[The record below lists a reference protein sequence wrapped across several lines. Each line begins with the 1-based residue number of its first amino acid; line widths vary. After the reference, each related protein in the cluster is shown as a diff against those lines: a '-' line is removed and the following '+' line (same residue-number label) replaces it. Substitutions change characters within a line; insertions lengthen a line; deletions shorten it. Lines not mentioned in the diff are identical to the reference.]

1 MSGLLFVPLLLFVVV
16 VAPLWLLLHYI
27 TQWRRT
33 KTLSA
38 EDERMLVELWQSA
51 QRMEDRIETL
61 ERILD
66 ADQPG
71 WRGRQT

>member
-1 MSGLLFVPLLLFVVV
+1 
-16 VAPLWLLLHYI
+16 
-27 TQWRRT
+27 
-33 KTLSA
+33 
-38 EDERMLVELWQSA
+38 MLVELWQSA